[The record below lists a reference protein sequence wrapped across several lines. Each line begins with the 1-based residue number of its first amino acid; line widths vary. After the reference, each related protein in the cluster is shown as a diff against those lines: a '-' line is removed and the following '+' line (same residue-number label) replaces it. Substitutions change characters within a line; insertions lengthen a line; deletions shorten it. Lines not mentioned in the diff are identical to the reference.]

1 MMIRFFRHIRQTLLA
16 QGRVARYLT
25 YALGEIILVVLGIF
39 IALQLNNWNTDR
51 KRGDQEL
58 ALLVEMRQNLE
69 RDLADCRSNI
79 RSNQRWER
87 ALGIVLNHLEQRT
100 PFHDSL
106 RYHYGNI
113 MGTTQLT
120 ANSSAYDN
128 LKSIGFDLI
137 RNDSLRRSITEL
149 YSERY
154 PFLSS
159 METNM
164 DAHMQMQDMGPH
176 MYEKL
181 VVDTVWKSAYP
192 IDLEALRND
201 NAFKGTLRMNK
212 WMRGFMI
219 SQYEGIETRILKLIA
234 MIDRETEN
242 RK

>member
-1 MMIRFFRHIRQTLLA
+1 MIRFFRQIRQNLLA

-25 YALGEIILVVLGIF
+25 YALGEIVLVVLGIF

-69 RDLADCRSNI
+69 RDLNDCRSNI
-79 RSNQRWER
+79 RSNLRWER
-87 ALGIVLNHLEQRT
+87 AQEIVLNHLEQRT

-106 RYHYGNI
+106 RYHYANI
-113 MGTTQLT
+113 FGATQLT

-149 YSERY
+149 YAERY
-154 PFLSS
+154 RFLSTI
-159 METNM
+159 EVEM
-164 DAHMQMQDMGPH
+164 DMRMQLQDMGPQIYH
-176 MYEKL
+176 KL
-181 VVDTVWKSAYP
+181 VMDTVWKSAYP
-192 IDLEALRND
+192 IDVGVLMDD
-201 NAFKGTLRMNK
+201 NGFKGILRMNK
-212 WMRGFMI
+212 WTRTFMI
-219 SQYEGIETRILKLIA
+219 AQYEGIETRILKLIA

-242 RK
+242 RTQ